1 MKALLVLAHPRN
13 NSLTTAVAEI
23 FTAGLEQNGHQ
34 VELANLVEEGF
45 DPVLRVADE
54 PDWNNPGKQYSPAVR
69 HEMARIERNDATVM
83 IFPVYWWSVP
93 ALLKGWIDR
102 VWNNGW
108 AYGDANFPQRRAW
121 MIGIAGNTAGGF
133 TERGYD
139 NAMSTQL
146 NTGVLEYCGVEE
158 RRLELLYG
166 SIEGQSYVD
175 QILLDAER
183 LAAEF

>member
-1 MKALLVLAHPRN
+1 MKTLLVVAHPRQ
-13 NSLTTAVAEI
+13 NSLTAGVADI
-23 FTAGLEQNGHQ
+23 FAAGLQKNGHTI
-34 VELANLVEEGF
+34 ERANLIQEGF
-45 DPVLRVADE
+45 DPVLREEDE
-54 PDWNNPGKQYSPAVR
+54 PDWNNPRKQYSPEVR
-69 HEMARIERNDATVM
+69 REMERINRNDATVM

-93 ALLKGWIDR
+93 GVLKGWIDR

-108 AYGDANFPQRRAW
+108 AYGDATFPQRRVW
-121 MIGIAGNTAGGF
+121 MIGIAGNAANGY

-139 NAMSTQL
+139 SAMSSQL
-146 NTGVLEYCGVEE
+146 DTGVLDYCGVQE

-175 QILLDAER
+175 QILIDAER